1 MDNSLKGKAVLITG
15 GTRGI
20 GLATGLAFGRQG
32 ALCTLTNRWGSAD
45 EDEIL
50 SLFEKA
56 GAPAPHIVQAD
67 SSNDDDTAELLQ
79 AMKARHESIEVFVSN
94 VALAS
99 IVKSFESYQKRAL
112 FKSIEYTAW
121 PMFAYT
127 RSIHKVFGKYPRYVI
142 GMSSDGPEQ
151 YCTNYDYVAACKA
164 LMETLMRYTSYH
176 LCGEDVRVNVVRAGY
191 VLTESLRA
199 TFGDE
204 FEDFSKR
211 FGMEKLVVTPEE
223 VANVILALCSGLLDG
238 VNGQIVMADRGTSFM
253 ARPSFLQSQPEV
265 IKTLNEI
272 AKEQL

>member
-32 ALCTLTNRWGSAD
+32 AVCTLTNRWGSAD

-50 SLFEKA
+50 ALFENA

-67 SSNDDDTAELLQ
+67 ASNDDDTTELLQ
-79 AMKARHESIEVFVSN
+79 AMKERHESIEVFVSN

-99 IVKSFESYQKRAL
+99 IVKNFESYQKRAL

-127 RSIHKVFGKYPRYVI
+127 RGIKKVFGKYPRYVI

-164 LMETLMRYTSYH
+164 LMETLVRYISYH
-176 LCGEDVRVNVVRAGY
+176 LAGEDVRINVVRAGY

-204 FEDFSKR
+204 FEGFAQR
-211 FGMEKLVVTPEE
+211 FGMEKLVVTPDE

-253 ARPSFLQSQPEV
+253 ARPSFLQSQPIV
-265 IKTLNEI
+265 LKTLNEI
-272 AKEQL
+272 AKEQ